1 MYNILNTENAL
12 IKENIWCTR
21 IEVTLKLK
29 DIQAASVSWIYIYL
43 YNQCLSPLKLWVL
56 TPFMARCTR
65 YNKHYVIKFVSD
77 LRQVGEFHRVPR
89 FAKALDLSS
98 NGRMPSYF
106 KYL

>member
-1 MYNILNTENAL
+1 MYNILNTEHAL

-29 DIQAASVSWIYIYL
+29 DIQAASVAA
-43 YNQCLSPLKLWVL
+43 
-56 TPFMARCTR
+56 FH
-65 YNKHYVIKFVSD
+65 HYVIKCVSD
-77 LRQVGEFHRVPR
+77 LRQVGDFHRVPR
-89 FAKALDLSS
+89 LVKALDLSS